1 MLKDFSA
8 GNGTGQTANRAAKA
22 VTPTEDHS
30 ENDLRVR
37 PKQDVQHQQRSR
49 VMSSPPPADNTDVAV
64 VNVQPELQ
72 TKEVEDEEFAIT
84 EDELE
89 PEVSK
94 EKEKDIALAD
104 IKLEPEEKRKDD
116 AGVRLADIKHELDK
130 KRKDDAGVD
139 LADIKLEPE
148 QKRKDD
154 AAVDLA
160 DIKLE
165 IEVHTEQD
173 AEAQARDLELEFP
186 DEEEAKALA
195 IELGLEF
202 PDEEEAKAPA
212 IELRLELPTEPDANA
227 QANENQSTPTM
238 AVSSGSSEA
247 LPSIRPANLREDA
260 APVPIAPGLA
270 PRHEAHLAAPAAAGQ
285 AAPVNG
291 PHTCLWNRCGRV
303 FDDRMAL
310 EQHLNSYHLD
320 KDILGPVSARFP
332 KACLWDRCTRNR
344 LFTKRYLL
352 TSHMVTHHRNPRFQ
366 CPICHKGYTRFS
378 SLVDHLRFD
387 PDGGD
392 HQQ

>member
-49 VMSSPPPADNTDVAV
+49 VMSSPPPAHNTDVAV

-130 KRKDDAGVD
+130 
-139 LADIKLEPE
+139 
-148 QKRKDD
+148 KRKDD